1 MKILHS
7 VASAAIASACLFAT
21 GAAADPVRD
30 PVSIRVSHAGL
41 DLTNDAGRRV
51 LARHVELAVNRVC
64 APRTGGLDAFAESRR
79 CRADMMQ
86 DATVQT
92 AALLE
97 RNATQLAS
105 LAGR

>member
-7 VASAAIASACLFAT
+7 AASAAIASACLFAT
-21 GAAADPVRD
+21 GASARPVHDPVT
-30 PVSIRVSHAGL
+30 IRVSHAGL

-51 LARHVELAVNRVC
+51 LARRVELAVNRVC
-64 APRTGGLDAFAESRR
+64 APRTGELDAFAESRR

>member
-30 PVSIRVSHAGL
+30 PVTIHVSHAGL
-41 DLTNDAGRRV
+41 DLASDAGRRV
-51 LARHVELAVNRVC
+51 LARRVQSAVNRTC
-64 APRTGGLDAFAESRR
+64 APRIGGLNAFAESRR
-79 CRADMMQ
+79 CRTEMMQ

-97 RNATQLAS
+97 RNGTQLAS